1 MAIEGAFLSWQAA
14 RLGNAEG
21 RAWSIELGRRNAE
34 IQQALAEDAKLDAL
48 FAAAGLA
55 LAQLFAEARARGLP
69 GSGLPEEL
77 VAGYRVLALLYAHV
91 P

>member
-1 MAIEGAFLSWQAA
+1 MAIEGAILSWQAA

-21 RAWSIELGRRNAE
+21 RAWSIELGRRNTE

-69 GSGLPEEL
+69 ESGLPEEL